1 MMDSQHIISRIA
13 STMSPLW
20 DVLTDEQRELFVE
33 NAVIRKF
40 NRDEV
45 IFKEGEV
52 STHLLF
58 LLRGK
63 AALYNKGVTNRPRLI
78 RMVELHGFFGYQ
90 SAFVNTP
97 SQITAIAGSDTSVV
111 MIPMNLVFHLIWE
124 NSEVALFFIK
134 ELSTMLGISVRQTIT
149 LTHKHI
155 RGRLAEVLLQMKK
168 NYGTESDGQT
178 IAVYMSRDD
187 LANLSNMT
195 TSNAIR
201 TLSSFAQEGIV
212 QLVGR
217 KIRIIDEEKLKFIS
231 RTG

>member
-1 MMDSQHIISRIA
+1 MMDSQHIKHRIA

-20 DVLTDEQRELFVE
+20 SVLTDEEQELFVE

-40 NRDEV
+40 NREDV

-63 AALYNKGVTNRPRLI
+63 VALYNKGVANRKRLI

-111 MIPMNLVFHLIWE
+111 MIPMNIVFHLIWE
-124 NSEVALFFIK
+124 NPKVAMFFIT

-155 RGRLAEVLLQMKK
+155 RGRLAEVLLHMKK

-178 IAVYMSRDD
+178 IAVYMSRED

-201 TLSSFAQEGIV
+201 TLSSFAHEGIV

-231 RTG
+231 NTG